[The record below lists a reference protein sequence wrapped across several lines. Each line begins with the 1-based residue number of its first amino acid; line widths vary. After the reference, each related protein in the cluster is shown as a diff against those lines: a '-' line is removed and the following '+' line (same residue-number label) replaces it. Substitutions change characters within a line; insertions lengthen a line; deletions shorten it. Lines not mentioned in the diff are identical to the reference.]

1 MHFLAAQVGVNGQL
15 TSLTLGFFSGKRV
28 FFSVFYD
35 VIFLDKS
42 VGGIL
47 QVFQIKSR

>member
-1 MHFLAAQVGVNGQL
+1 MHFLAVQVGVNGQL

-35 VIFLDKS
+35 VIFLDKL
-42 VGGIL
+42 VRGIL